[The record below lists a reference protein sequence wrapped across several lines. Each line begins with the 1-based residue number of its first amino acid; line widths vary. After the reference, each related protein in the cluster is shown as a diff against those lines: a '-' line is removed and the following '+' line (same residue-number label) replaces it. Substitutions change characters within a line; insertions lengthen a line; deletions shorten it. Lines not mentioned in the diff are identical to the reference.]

1 MFGNVRQTL
10 ARKRKELVEIEVDSM
25 AGRGNNKLQALFD
38 DIKKLMDLEE
48 CMWNQRSKVDWLK
61 HGDLNKKY
69 VHCRTTERNKRN
81 LISGLE
87 NEYRDWIEDENQI
100 GEILISCFSSL
111 FTSANPNVLE
121 PILEGVIPRVSR
133 AMNEE
138 LLRPFVA
145 EEVSLALKQMDADMA
160 PSIDGLPPLFYKQF
174 WDKVGG
180 EVTEAVLS
188 ALNTSTIPKAINHT
202 FLTPI
207 PKIQSPR
214 KVTDFWPISLS
225 NVLYKLI
232 AKVLANH
239 LKPRL
244 PQLISETQSAFMSE
258 RLITNNIL
266 VAHETLH
273 HLKSKRFSKIGFMA
287 LKLDMRKPMTELN
300 GNSLNRSC
308 KKWVLLQNGSN

>member
-1 MFGNVRQTL
+1 M
-10 ARKRKELVEIEVDSM
+10 
-25 AGRGNNKLQALFD
+25 
-38 DIKKLMDLEE
+38 
-48 CMWNQRSKVDWLK
+48 
-61 HGDLNKKY
+61 
-69 VHCRTTERNKRN
+69 
-81 LISGLE
+81 
-87 NEYRDWIEDENQI
+87 
-100 GEILISCFSSL
+100 
-111 FTSANPNVLE
+111 
-121 PILEGVIPRVSR
+121 IPRVLR

-160 PSIDGLPPLFYKQF
+160 PSTDGLPPLFYKQF
-174 WDKVGG
+174 WDKVGR

-188 ALNTSTIPKAINHT
+188 ALNTGTIPKAINHT
-202 FLTPI
+202 FLTLI

-214 KVTDFWPISLS
+214 KVTDFRPISLS

-232 AKVLANH
+232 AKMLANR

-273 HLKSKRFSKIGFMA
+273 HLKSKRFGKIGFMA
-287 LKLDMRKPMTELN
+287 LKLDMRKAYDKVE
-300 GNSLNRSC
+300 
-308 KKWVLLQNGSN
+308 